1 MSFQLLKHRR
11 PSRLSALCLALGF
24 AFTTAC
30 LSEEE
35 EDCEVTGTCESSNN
49 NDSNNNDS
57 NNNDSN
63 NNDNSQSGD
72 ESGDNQGNSQCN
84 ADLPWPC
91 VDTSDPAAIYD
102 FLPYGVFGFKKP
114 NDDTVELIAKNLDGS
129 IITADIKWDEEHDNH
144 NTIKTW
150 KLWVDDMYY
159 WVNHEIVGE
168 DAGQRDQFWTLSLK
182 HPDSTPQN
190 PVSFS
195 LDTAWG
201 ADAGG
206 AVFPGHNP
214 YFIRDDYTDFIYRVH
229 QSMAGATGI
238 EFEKD
243 DEVSG
248 IPCKKYIYRDYTGK
262 ISDEWWILDNG
273 FLLKHNSWST
283 WKDEPEIVNSDSL
296 ELIFYEFD
304 TATHDDVLQKY
315 GRFRNQIGDTI
326 PPVADMFKVTEAVA
340 GGEWIAPESLYLPW
354 TAGGID
360 FMIVM
365 HNSNADPETS
375 KPHSVRVYFQEG
387 IDLSDAL
394 TDYMEQIMAI
404 EGMVLDSNDLG
415 YDGCAEPIVAGDGTT
430 ADFGCHWE
438 YDNYGSQDC
447 GWFQYY
453 KIWTEGTGIN
463 NSSVPTT
470 PSTMYLQSVDIIC
483 V

>member
-1 MSFQLLKHRR
+1 MSFELLKHRR

-35 EDCEVTGTCESSNN
+35 EDCEVTGTCES
-49 NDSNNNDS
+49 SNNNDS

-144 NTIKTW
+144 NTIQTW

-182 HPDSTPQN
+182 NPGSTPQN
-190 PVSFS
+190 PASFK

-201 ADAGG
+201 SDAGG

-214 YFIRDDYTDFIYRVH
+214 YFLRDDYADFIVRAH
-229 QSMAGATGI
+229 QSLAGADGI

-243 DEVSG
+243 DEVQG

-283 WKDEPEIVNSDSL
+283 WKDEPEIIGSDSL

-365 HNSNADPETS
+365 HKSNADPETS
-375 KPHSVRVYFQEG
+375 KPNSVRVYFKEG
-387 IDLSDAL
+387 IDLREELDA
-394 TDYMEQIMAI
+394 YMEEIMKI

-438 YDNYGSQDC
+438 YDNYDASGC

-470 PSTMYLQSVDIIC
+470 PSTMYLQSVNIIC

>member
-35 EDCEVTGTCESSNN
+35 EDCEVTGTCES
-49 NDSNNNDS
+49 SNNNDS

-144 NTIKTW
+144 NTIQTW

-214 YFIRDDYTDFIYRVH
+214 YFIRDDYTDFVYRVH

-375 KPHSVRVYFQEG
+375 KPHSVRVYFKEG
-387 IDLSDAL
+387 IDLREELDA
-394 TDYMEQIMAI
+394 YMEEIMKI